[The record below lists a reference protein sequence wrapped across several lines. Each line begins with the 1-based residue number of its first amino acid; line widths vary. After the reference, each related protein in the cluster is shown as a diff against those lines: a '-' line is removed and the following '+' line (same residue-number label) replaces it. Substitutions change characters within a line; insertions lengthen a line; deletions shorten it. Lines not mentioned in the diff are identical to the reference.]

1 MARPM
6 QFLWAPPPPMN
17 FPADPVIRQQLPCIA
32 QIIRDETWLEAERRG
47 HTVPPDDPVVR
58 ANVCAVILSAGA
70 RMRDDA
76 LQQIAAEVSTCTNVR
91 HLTLSHAA

>member
-1 MARPM
+1 
-6 QFLWAPPPPMN
+6 MN

-58 ANVCAVILSAGA
+58 ANVCAVILRIGA
-70 RMRDDA
+70 RMRHHA
-76 LQQIAAEVSTCTNVR
+76 LQQIAAEVTSCTSVR
-91 HLTLSHAA
+91 HLTFSRAA